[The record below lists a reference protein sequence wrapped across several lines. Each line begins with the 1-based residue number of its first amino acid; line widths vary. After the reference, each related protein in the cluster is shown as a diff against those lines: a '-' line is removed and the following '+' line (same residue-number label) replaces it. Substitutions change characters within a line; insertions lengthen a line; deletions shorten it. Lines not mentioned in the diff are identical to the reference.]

1 MTARSNAARLLG
13 ALFCGAL
20 ASGALVVPAQAA
32 AEESAP
38 AADVA
43 AAQNDDAA
51 SLRDAV
57 ALMARHFQFSVVGAN
72 RLGTDTP
79 SWPAD
84 ELAPEAMLGTLLKN
98 YSYMVLLKPET
109 HAGAARELQTVFI
122 VGPNKAPAETAPTA
136 PAAAAPMM
144 PRVASAA
151 PAPSPAAAS
160 GHRPSWAPPPS
171 TVVRALTKLATTNGP
186 NGDEAAQPTVP
197 MPNPAENAAA
207 MAALTR
213 SAQSGLGALVTGLR
227 QACPNPKGC

>member
-1 MTARSNAARLLG
+1 MTARSDAARLLG

-20 ASGALVVPAQAA
+20 ASGTLAAPAQAA
-32 AEESAP
+32 VEDAAP
-38 AADVA
+38 AAQA
-43 AAQNDDAA
+43 TAPQDDEAA

-57 ALMARHFQFSVVGAN
+57 ALMARHFQFAVVGAN
-72 RLGTDTP
+72 RLGTDAP
-79 SWPAD
+79 SWPAE
-84 ELAPEAMLGTLLKN
+84 ELAPEAMLGVLLKN
-98 YSYMVLLKPET
+98 YSYVVLLKPE
-109 HAGAARELQTVFI
+109 GRPGGARELQTLFI
-122 VGPNKAPAETAPTA
+122 VGPNHPPAETAPAA
-136 PAAAAPMM
+136 PAAASAATAH
-144 PRVASAA
+144 VAAATPA
-151 PAPSPAAAS
+151 PAPAAAT

-186 NGDEAAQPTVP
+186 DGDLTAQPVAP